1 MLNNQFYGWKAY
13 VFFCDAERI
22 QESVEQLS
30 TLELSDPTVAAPF
43 IDLLGYARWGWY
55 SYLDTIPTYM
65 TIAVPENAPN
75 TTNVSSSGATV
86 VWEPLGSEE
95 AVEAYSLRLNRV
107 EVYRGVDT
115 SVVISNLEPNMTYFV
130 GVAGVASWGTDGRV
144 GPLSN
149 FTTLEI

>member
-1 MLNNQFYGWKAY
+1 MLGAFIIPITA
-13 VFFCDAERI
+13 F
-22 QESVEQLS
+22 
-30 TLELSDPTVAAPF
+30 PTPAAAF
-43 IDLLGYARWGWY
+43 SQAIGLGCFVQGYARWGWY